1 MRRKLKELFDNAAR
15 FVRKQTVAAAA
26 TTTLSFGAAGAV
38 TTVPL
43 AAAATTTTIVQP
55 LDRNANPD
63 IDTDTLY
70 WKHKDYDI
78 VVRSQ
83 PTANNGLSLTIDY
96 INLQDD
102 NNRELMAMFKGY
114 YREET
119 VFRPGSRGPRSGH
132 VTRNV
137 VDTERVR
144 DWELQ
149 SFVGYRVNVNLE
161 QVSDNKWRGTIR
173 SPFNWQT
180 YGLDVKQLDDDTV
193 KVSGYFTSFPLIK
206 LSEKATRV
214 DNPPQQPPYNW
225 RSPSIA

>member
-1 MRRKLKELFDNAAR
+1 MRRKLKEFFDKAAR
-15 FVRKQTVAAAA
+15 LLRRQTVAAAA

-43 AAAATTTTIVQP
+43 AAAATTTTAIVQP
-55 LDRNANPD
+55 VDRNANPD

-78 VVRSQ
+78 IVRSQ

-96 INLQDD
+96 INIHDP
-102 NNRELMAMFKGY
+102 NNRELMAQLKGY
-114 YREET
+114 YRAEKVT
-119 VFRPGSRGPRSGH
+119 RPGIRGPSH
-132 VTRNV
+132 TTRYV
-137 VDTERVR
+137 PDVDRVR
-144 DWELQ
+144 DWEMLAY
-149 SFVGYRVNVNLE
+149 VGYSVNVNLK
-161 QVSDNKWRGTIR
+161 QASDNKWRGTIR
-173 SPFNWQT
+173 SPFNWQS

-193 KVSGYFTSFPLIK
+193 KVSGYFTSFPLFK